1 MANLMDAVRYSS
13 PQDQVKK
20 LKSKGLIINNA
31 DYAVHELSVYGY
43 YNIINGYKRPYTHMA
58 DGERVYNVG
67 VTFEQIHSLFL
78 LDHSIR
84 NSIMAAMLDLEES
97 LRASTADVIGKFI
110 STDHHEYLQ
119 KIHYQDRP
127 SRIEKFST
135 DGILRTL
142 SVNARSGKDPIRYYS
157 DKYGIIP
164 PWILLKGTYFSTLI
178 NYIRILKP
186 NEKSALIQK
195 MYNIN
200 DQNASMQCTKTFFSS
215 ALFVC
220 LDYRNRAAHGG
231 RIYDFDSDHAEY
243 FEKDNEFYN
252 IFPNFSFIQSLSGI
266 GRLLA
271 ILAMFTNSNAASILE
286 ESVNVQISRHLS
298 FFPDD
303 KDVLESLIQTKINV
317 NRVVWVS
324 RNGHIFHVNPTCSGL
339 TDPVQ
344 ISIDSP
350 ELKKYTP
357 CKRCCKK

>member
-1 MANLMDAVRYSS
+1 MDDLMDAVRYSS
-13 PQDQVKK
+13 PHEQVEK
-20 LKSKGLIINNA
+20 LRNKGLVINNV

-43 YNIINGYKRPYTHMA
+43 YNIINGYKRPYTHMVN
-58 DGERVYNVG
+58 GKRVYNDG

-97 LRASTADVIGKFI
+97 LRASTADVIGKNI
-110 STDHHEYLQ
+110 STDHHEYLK
-119 KIHYQDRP
+119 KIHYQDRS

-135 DGILRTL
+135 EGILRTL
-142 SVNARSGKDPIRYYS
+142 SVNAKSGKDPIRYYS

-186 NEKSALIQK
+186 EEKSSLIQK
-195 MYNIN
+195 MYNFN

-231 RIYDFDSDHAEY
+231 RIYDFDSDHADY
-243 FEKDNEFYN
+243 FERDNEFYS
-252 IFPNFSFIQSLSGI
+252 IFPEISFVKSLSGV

-271 ILAMFTNSNAASILE
+271 ILSMFTSSNAASILR
-286 ESVNVQISRHLS
+286 ESANAQISRHLS
-298 FFPDD
+298 LFPDD
-303 KDVLESLIQTKINV
+303 KDVLESLVQTEINV

-324 RNGHIFHVNPTCSGL
+324 RNGNIFHSNPTCSGL

-350 ELKKYTP
+350 EFKKYTP
-357 CKRCCKK
+357 CKRCCR